1 MRTWLHL
8 LSTPSPRRPCLVYG
22 GWSGPD
28 PECQRLSCGF
38 PGYILNGLVNGTNF
52 VYGNTVSYNCTRG
65 FRLSGDGLREENGQ
79 WSGYPPECVPVT
91 CEPPIP
97 PVRARNST
105 PLATGLLFSVRA
117 ASGWMDRIP

>member
-1 MRTWLHL
+1 VEESIFCRGCSDPIPPQHGGVKVEGNEAVYECELGYL

-28 PECQRLSCGF
+28 PECQRVSCGF

-65 FRLSGDGLREENGQ
+65 FRLSGDGLRICEENGQ
-79 WSGYPPECVPVT
+79 CSG
-91 CEPPIP
+91 
-97 PVRARNST
+97 
-105 PLATGLLFSVRA
+105 FQ
-117 ASGWMDRIP
+117 RIQADA